1 MRKSEDAPDLTG
13 HIRYELCND
22 YVSCTSPFRKVYTLR
37 SALGLSDQPEASTKV
52 RLGMQNTFIPLRYM
66 LMRLR
71 SLRKTVRPVWHT
83 GRVPEYD
90 QIASFHP
97 PPLPLLA
104 LAAVAWRGWLL

>member
-1 MRKSEDAPDLTG
+1 VRKSQDAPDLAG

-22 YVSCTSPFRKVYTLR
+22 YVSCTSPFRKVYTHR
-37 SALGLSDQPEASTKV
+37 SALGLSYQPEASTKV
-52 RLGMQNTFIPLRYM
+52 RYAKHFYSTMVYAHA
-66 LMRLR
+66 LR